1 MVTCRGAH
9 ASAPPPG
16 LFKRG
21 REYLDPLACLHAR
34 FRTRDCHALP
44 CNDCKHQSRRVLTCD
59 NRAIGGLLGNLKSG
73 RGVFGEEMTTK
84 YAKQALNVVEEQVLE
99 VAREIREEEGAQQ
112 VKKSDKAVKAA
123 TIERPQYTKDD
134 KWDVVLTGPGAEP
147 LEVSVRPTSRVGLLL
162 KAWAT
167 EYGGDSVDYQLE
179 VKSGSSWT
187 SGVANAESLIG
198 DSGVVDGLQVV
209 ITKI

>member
-1 MVTCRGAH
+1 M
-9 ASAPPPG
+9 SA
-16 LFKRG
+16 
-21 REYLDPLACLHAR
+21 
-34 FRTRDCHALP
+34 
-44 CNDCKHQSRRVLTCD
+44 
-59 NRAIGGLLGNLKSG
+59 
-73 RGVFGEEMTTK
+73 
-84 YAKQALNVVEEQVLE
+84 
-99 VAREIREEEGAQQ
+99 
-112 VKKSDKAVKAA
+112 KKSTISLTTVCSDHTPACSPIGTTTVSKLKASL
-123 TIERPQYTKDD
+123 PQYTKDD

-162 KAWAT
+162 KAWAS

>member
-1 MVTCRGAH
+1 M
-9 ASAPPPG
+9 
-16 LFKRG
+16 
-21 REYLDPLACLHAR
+21 
-34 FRTRDCHALP
+34 
-44 CNDCKHQSRRVLTCD
+44 LTCD

-162 KAWAT
+162 KAWAS